1 MCPAGPGHTR
11 PEGKLSYK
19 PLSSCSPGLSS
30 EPEVI
35 TDQETGEREA
45 IIEGLPLGSLDEK
58 ENLLNLGAIFT
69 QEGSRSQALCSPF
82 PWVLNWCQHLP
93 RTLSLMAG
101 HVNAQSL
108 YDASLICIKN
118 YKAPNVLLAAIE
130 IT

>member
-19 PLSSCSPGLSS
+19 LLSSCSPGLSS
-30 EPEVI
+30 QPKVI
-35 TDQETGEREA
+35 TDQKSGEREA

-69 QEGSRSQALCSPF
+69 QEGSRSPALCSPF
-82 PWVLNWCQHLP
+82 SWVLNWCQYLP

-108 YDASLICIKN
+108 YEASLICIKKH
-118 YKAPNVLLAAIE
+118 KAPNVPLATVE